1 MRVVV
6 SDNDSHIPGSSLKC
20 IECGS
25 IFKGS
30 PRLYKCPKC
39 GGLLEVILHNKEWK
53 PRGRGVWRYKDMLPR
68 IDIRPVTISEG
79 STPLIPST
87 LDENLY
93 IKFEGSNPTGSFKDR
108 GMTVATSIAVS
119 SGTKILI
126 AASTGNTSASV
137 AAYAARASM
146 PTVIVLP
153 KDKVALGKIVQAV
166 GYGARIVWVK
176 GSFDDAM
183 RIVMDIV
190 KTSEEFYPM
199 NSFNPWRLEGQKTII
214 FELVEEL
221 EKIDNIIYP
230 VGNGGNIS
238 SAYKA
243 LRELLEIGIITK
255 YPRLFGVQAVGAAP
269 LADMIEKGMDTPP
282 FYDSP
287 ETIATA
293 IRIGHPVNWRKV
305 VNAIKS
311 TRGTI
316 VKVSDKQ
323 IIEAQKL
330 LARKEGVLAEPAGA
344 ASLAGYL
351 VLKEKGIIKKGET
364 SVIIV
369 TGHGLKDPD
378 SIERMEYKWI
388 DVEPTIESTRL
399 KDIILE
405 HLV

>member
-1 MRVVV
+1 LE
-6 SDNDSHIPGSSLKC
+6 NGSHILGSSLKC

-25 IFKGS
+25 IFKGN

-53 PRGRGVWRYKDMLPR
+53 PSGKGVWRYKYMLPR
-68 IDIRPVTISEG
+68 IDINPITISEG
-79 STPLIPST
+79 STPLISST
-87 LDENLY
+87 LDKNLY

-108 GMTVATSIAVS
+108 GMTVATSIAVA
-119 SGTKILI
+119 SGAQILI

-137 AAYAARASM
+137 AAYAARAGM

-153 KDKVALGKIVQAV
+153 KGKVAFGKIVQAV

-183 RIVMDIV
+183 KIVMEIV
-190 KTSEEFYPM
+190 KSSKEFYPM

-214 FELVEEL
+214 FELIEEL

-243 LRELLEIGIITK
+243 LRELLEIGVINK
-255 YPRLFGVQAVGAAP
+255 YPKLFGVQATGAAP
-269 LADMIEKGMDTPP
+269 LADMIEKNLDKPP

-287 ETIATA
+287 ETVATA
-293 IRIGHPVNWRKV
+293 IRIGRPVNWRKV
-305 VNAIKS
+305 INAINS

-323 IIEAQKL
+323 ILVAQKL
-330 LARKEGVLAEPAGA
+330 LARKEGLLAEPAGA

-351 VLKEKGIIKKGET
+351 LLKEKGIIKDGET
-364 SVIIV
+364 TVIIV
-369 TGHGLKDPD
+369 TGHGLKDPG
-378 SIERMEYKWI
+378 SLEKMEYEWI
-388 DVEPTIESTRL
+388 DVEPTIETTRL
-399 KDIILE
+399 KEVILE
-405 HLV
+405 RLL